1 MGDTAKLHLP
11 ISDNPNDRVLEYWT
25 RIFNTQSGA
34 MKVLDDQF
42 VILSQKFAF
51 SIPSNAWATSL
62 DDATFTYKAEITLTN
77 TVIADNS
84 TIEALYDDPL
94 KSNGIVLYSAEQ
106 ITSSSVKLVFYG
118 IEAKSDDVT
127 GVIRYVY

>member
-51 SIPSNAWATSL
+51 SIPSNAWENVV
-62 DDATFTYKAEITLTN
+62 DDTFSYKAEVTLTN
-77 TVIADNS
+77 VSIMDDSTV
-84 TIEALYDDPL
+84 EALFDDIL
-94 KSNGIVLYSAEQ
+94 KANGVVLTSVDKISNTSFKLTFYSVDLKND
-106 ITSSSVKLVFYG
+106 T
-118 IEAKSDDVT
+118 VT

>member
-51 SIPSNAWATSL
+51 SITSDL
-62 DDATFTYKAEITLTN
+62 WVAVVDDTFSYKAEVTLTN
-77 TVIADNS
+77 VSIMDDSTV
-84 TIEALYDDPL
+84 EALFDDILKANGVVLTSVDKISNTTFKLTFYSVDL
-94 KSNGIVLYSAEQ
+94 KSD
-106 ITSSSVKLVFYG
+106 T
-118 IEAKSDDVT
+118 VT